1 MGASRR
7 YSNSVFINCP
17 FDGEYKRIF
26 DALVFAVFDCG
37 YVARCTLEIDDAS
50 RARIENILT
59 IIGECKFGIHDISR
73 TELSEGSGLPRFNMP
88 LELGLFLGA
97 ARFGS
102 GQQREKRCLVLDRER
117 YRYQRYISDIAG
129 QDIKSHDDDPEVAI
143 ARVRD
148 WLNND
153 SLGSN
158 VMMPGGVIMARRYER
173 FTSELPGMCETLHLE
188 PHELTFND
196 LANMVSGWLQE
207 NPWGSP

>member
-7 YSNSVFINCP
+7 YNNSVFINCP

-37 YVARCTLEIDDAS
+37 YVARCTLEIGDAS
-50 RARIENILT
+50 QTRIENILS

-102 GQQREKRCLVLDRER
+102 GRQREKRCLVGRNARIL
-117 YRYQRYISDIAG
+117 
-129 QDIKSHDDDPEVAI
+129 SHATPK
-143 ARVRD
+143 
-148 WLNND
+148 N
-153 SLGSN
+153 
-158 VMMPGGVIMARRYER
+158 
-173 FTSELPGMCETLHLE
+173 
-188 PHELTFND
+188 
-196 LANMVSGWLQE
+196 
-207 NPWGSP
+207 